1 MTTFLLAAAAF
12 ILATVALGLWRILRG
27 PKDVDRM
34 LAPQLLGTGGV
45 AALVL
50 LGEASRESAVA
61 DVAMVLA
68 LLAAFASVA
77 FVVGALRPQ
86 VDPKRG
92 PQLNPEPDKGP
103 APDRTPDAP
112 TQDDNP

>member
-12 ILATVALGLWRILRG
+12 MLGTVALGLWRILRG

-45 AALVL
+45 AALML

-77 FVVGALRPQ
+77 FVVGALRP
-86 VDPKRG
+86 DPS
-92 PQLNPEPDKGP
+92 PEPDKET
-103 APDRTPDAP
+103 APDRAPDAP
-112 TQDDNP
+112 TRDDNP

>member
-12 ILATVALGLWRILRG
+12 ILGAVALGLWRILRG
-27 PKDVDRM
+27 PKDVDRI

-50 LGEASRESAVA
+50 LGEASQESAVA
-61 DVAMVLA
+61 DVAVVLA

-77 FVVGALRPQ
+77 FVVGALRPELGR
-86 VDPKRG
+86 DLG
-92 PQLNPEPDKGP
+92 PEPDTAP
-103 APDRTPDAP
+103 APKRAPDAP